1 MKKYYFF
8 LIAVYS
14 KEGIMKIQ
22 LCAPQLLVDKAKCKP
37 IVIDVSAEI
46 NPTEHINYKGH
57 VFKYY
62 V

>member
-1 MKKYYFF
+1 
-8 LIAVYS
+8 
-14 KEGIMKIQ
+14 MKIQ

-37 IVIDVSAEI
+37 TVTDVSAEI